1 MKQKRSE
8 RLFNLIAP
16 VYGLFYNYQRNTF
29 IQVLQRMKEVF
40 DPGEFRTLLD
50 IGSGTGALA
59 SVLSEQGLRV
69 TALEPAQ
76 KMLHIALK
84 KPQNNCVD
92 FVQGDVLSG
101 LPFKDKSFDVS
112 IASYVAHGLHSS
124 QRSILYSEM
133 SRVTRSLVII
143 HDYNAKRG
151 LLTDIAETLEQGDY
165 FQFIQVALEEMES
178 ATRTTA
184 PSKLCFSQ
192 VHVHDLGGR
201 AAWYV
206 CAPL

>member
-165 FQFIQVALEEMES
+165 FQFIQVAREEMES